1 MATPLPW
8 LRALKDTA
16 QSGLSVERASLAP
29 LIAVRGACGVA
40 LVVGLALLFG
50 SPQLAVSSAF
60 GAFASGIATFQR
72 SWRPRPVLALAAAAG
87 LAISTF
93 LGYLVIAWP
102 PAFVL
107 LLAVWAFLAGMAWAM
122 GPTSGVVAAFNV
134 AVMLITVT
142 LPASTLGALSHA
154 ALIACGGVV
163 QAGLIVLFPIRPW
176 GERRDTLADALAGVA
191 DYARRLRHDP
201 MAPFDPEPLIEA
213 RSAAAVTPR
222 QARRRPRQL
231 QGYRAMAER
240 FRPVLASLADP
251 VVGGAPMVGPE
262 RDRVRELLAA
272 AATVLD
278 ATARAIRRGERVRLP
293 DQALD
298 VLQVPKEGPVLSG
311 PARRAG
317 LRLIALTD
325 DAVEAAQEPVEVT
338 RHGLLAR
345 VTWHVADR
353 EGHRPGFPD
362 RKPMVGASLDGPYGP
377 DPEEEAAEE
386 AAKAEERE
394 KAKAA
399 GGKHTPA
406 AGNALARE
414 RHLHMPTLAAM
425 VPVALRA
432 FRREARW
439 KSPILRH
446 ALRVS
451 VVASIGYVLGKELPP
466 AHGYWV
472 PLTAVMVLRPD
483 FSRTYERGVGRFVGT
498 LIGVGVAGTVMG
510 LAGPG
515 PFLNALLAVVSVGF
529 MYLLMRTGYAISQIF
544 TGSYVVFLLG
554 ILGAEWYQTAFER
567 VWLTALGGV
576 LAMVSYALF
585 PAWETPLLRDRLAD
599 WLAATGRYAMAVL
612 DAFAQPAERAPRQ
625 VREAL
630 LDTRA
635 ARMEWEQTV
644 SRAEA
649 EPVRHRGRLSQ
660 RSVTDAQSAL
670 VTMGRATMLL
680 EAHLPDRDAQPS
692 VGAGEFSAALAP
704 AVSRAVEAIRASRP
718 LEWGSVHE
726 ALSHWWEQ
734 AEDPPPVDLRTAE
747 LLTDALDDL
756 AEAVDPKK
764 GKTRTE
770 RAEGAPAERAEGSG
784 RTGGSGGSGRSGDEG
799 DEGDEE
805 ERAPGPESDAESA
818 SASERDGVD
827 EEWDGDGTKAEE
839 GPGVG
844 EAGR

>member
-1 MATPLPW
+1 MLAAPLPW

-16 QSGLSVERASLAP
+16 RSGISVERASLTP
-29 LIAVRGACGVA
+29 LTALRGACGVG
-40 LVVGLALLFG
+40 LVVGLALLIG
-50 SPQLAVSSAF
+50 TPQLAVSSAF

-72 SWRPRPVLALAAAAG
+72 SWRPRPVLALAASTG

-93 LGYLVIAWP
+93 LGYLLVGRPW
-102 PAFVL
+102 AFVL
-107 LLAVWAFLAGMAWAM
+107 LLALWAFLAGMAWGV
-122 GPTSGVVAAFNV
+122 GPTSGVVAAFNI
-134 AVMLITVT
+134 AVMLITVH
-142 LPASTLGALSHA
+142 LPTSSLGALGHA
-154 ALIACGGVV
+154 ALIAAGGVV
-163 QAGLIVLFPIRPW
+163 QAGLIVLFPVRPW

-231 QGYRAMAER
+231 HGYRAMAER

-298 VLQVPKEGPVLSG
+298 VLQVPESGPVLSG
-311 PARRAG
+311 PARRAA

-338 RHGLLAR
+338 RGGVLAR

-353 EGHRPGFPD
+353 EGRRRGFPD
-362 RKPMVGASLDGPYGP
+362 QSPVVDASLDGPYGP
-377 DPEEEAAEE
+377 DPEEVAAEE
-386 AAKAEERE
+386 AAAQAAER
-394 KAKAA
+394 ARHKAA

-406 AGNALARE
+406 AGHALARE
-414 RHLHMPTLAAM
+414 RHLHMPTLAGL

-432 FRREARW
+432 LRRELHW

-451 VVASIGYVLGKELPP
+451 VVVSLGYLIGRALPP

-483 FSRTYERGVGRFVGT
+483 FSRTYERGVGRAVGT
-498 LIGVGVAGTVMG
+498 LVGVAVAGTVMA

-515 PFLNALLAVVSVGF
+515 PYLSAALAVLSVGL
-529 MYLLMRTGYAISQIF
+529 MYLLLDTGYVVASVCI
-544 TGSYVVFLLG
+544 GAYVIFLLG
-554 ILGAEWYQTAFER
+554 ILGADWYQTAYER
-567 VWLTALGGV
+567 AGLTALGGV
-576 LAMVSYALF
+576 LAMLSYALF

-599 WLAATGRYAMAVL
+599 WLEATGRYAIAVL
-612 DAFAQPAERAPRQ
+612 DAFARPAAHAPRQ

-635 ARMEWEQTV
+635 ARQNWEQTL
-644 SRAEA
+644 SRAEV
-649 EPVRHRGRLSQ
+649 EPVRHHGRLSR
-660 RSVTDAQSAL
+660 RSAGEAQSAL
-670 VTMGRATMLL
+670 VTMGRACMLL
-680 EAHLPDRDAQPS
+680 EAHLPGPHPS
-692 VGAGEFSAALAP
+692 FRPDSAAADFSAALASDVST
-704 AVSRAVEAIRASRP
+704 AVTAVQQSEP
-718 LEWGSVHE
+718 LEWTAVHE
-726 ALSHWWEQ
+726 ALARWWEQ
-734 AEDPPPVDLRTAE
+734 AEYPPPVALRTAE

-756 AEAVDPKK
+756 AQAVGPK
-764 GKTRTE
+764 RQQ
-770 RAEGAPAERAEGSG
+770 
-784 RTGGSGGSGRSGDEG
+784 RS
-799 DEGDEE
+799 
-805 ERAPGPESDAESA
+805 
-818 SASERDGVD
+818 
-827 EEWDGDGTKAEE
+827 
-839 GPGVG
+839 
-844 EAGR
+844 

>member
-1 MATPLPW
+1 MLGYLKAAPLHW
-8 LRALKDTA
+8 LRALKETA
-16 QSGLSVERASLAP
+16 QSGLSVERASLTP

-40 LVVGLALLFG
+40 LVVGFALLVG

-87 LAISTF
+87 LALSTF
-93 LGYLVIAWP
+93 LGYLVAAWP

-107 LLAVWAFLAGMAWAM
+107 LLAVWAFLAGMAWSM

-134 AVMLITVT
+134 SVMLITVT
-142 LPASTLGALSHA
+142 LPTSVLGALSHA
-154 ALIACGGVV
+154 ALIAVGGIV
-163 QAGLIVLFPIRPW
+163 QAALIVLFPIRPW
-176 GERRDTLADALAGVA
+176 GERRDTLADALAAVA

-231 QGYRAMAER
+231 RGYRAMAER

-251 VVGGAPMVGPE
+251 VVGGAPLVGPE
-262 RDRVRELLAA
+262 RDRVRELLSA

-353 EGHRPGFPD
+353 EGHRPGFPGH
-362 RKPMVGASLDGPYGP
+362 KPLVGASLDGPYGP

-386 AAKAEERE
+386 AAKAEQEE

-406 AGNALARE
+406 AGHALARE

-425 VPVALRA
+425 VPVAMRA
-432 FRREARW
+432 FRRETHW

-451 VVASIGYVLGKELPP
+451 AVASVGYVLGKSLPP
-466 AHGYWV
+466 SHGYWV
-472 PLTAVMVLRPD
+472 PLTAVVVLRPD

-498 LIGVGVAGTVMG
+498 LIGVGVAGTVMA
-510 LAGPG
+510 LAHPG
-515 PFLNALLAVVSVGF
+515 PYLNAALAVVSVGF
-529 MYLLMRTGYAISQIF
+529 MYLLMRTGYAIAQIC

-554 ILGAEWYQTAFER
+554 ILGAQWAETAFER

-576 LAMVSYALF
+576 LAMISYALF

-599 WLAATGRYAMAVL
+599 WLAATGRYAIAVL
-612 DAFAQPAERAPRQ
+612 DAFAQPDARTPRQ

-649 EPVRHRGRLSQ
+649 EPVRHRGRLSP
-660 RSVTDAQSAL
+660 RSVADAQSAL

-680 EAHLPDRDAQPS
+680 EAHIPDRDAQPS
-692 VGAGEFSAALAP
+692 PGAGEFSAALAP
-704 AVSRAVEAIRASRP
+704 AVSHAVEAIRESAP

-726 ALSHWWEQ
+726 ALSNWWDQ
-734 AEDPPPVDLRTAE
+734 ADDPPPVDLRTAE

-756 AEAVDPKK
+756 AEAADPKK
-764 GKTRTE
+764 GESRPD
-770 RAEGAPAERAEGSG
+770 RDADRDADPDAER
-784 RTGGSGGSGRSGDEG
+784 DE
-799 DEGDEE
+799 D
-805 ERAPGPESDAESA
+805 
-818 SASERDGVD
+818 
-827 EEWDGDGTKAEE
+827 E
-839 GPGVG
+839 GPGLG

>member
-1 MATPLPW
+1 MFAAPLPW

-16 QSGLSVERASLAP
+16 RSGVSVERASLTP
-29 LIAVRGACGVA
+29 LTALRGACGVG
-40 LVVGLALLFG
+40 LVVGLALLIG
-50 SPQLAVSSAF
+50 TPQLAVSSAF

-72 SWRPRPVLALAAAAG
+72 SWRPRPVLALAASTG

-93 LGYLVIAWP
+93 LGYLLIGMPW
-102 PAFVL
+102 AFVL
-107 LLAVWAFLAGMAWAM
+107 LLALWAFLAGMAWGV
-122 GPTSGVVAAFNV
+122 GPTSGVVAAFNI
-134 AVMLITVT
+134 AVMLITVH
-142 LPASTLGALSHA
+142 LPTSSLGALGHA
-154 ALIACGGVV
+154 VLIAAGGVI
-163 QAGLIVLFPIRPW
+163 QAGLIVLFPVRPW

-231 QGYRAMAER
+231 HGYRAMAER

-278 ATARAIRRGERVRLP
+278 ATARAVRRGERVRLP

-298 VLQVPKEGPVLSG
+298 VLQVPESGPVLSG
-311 PARRAG
+311 PARRAA

-338 RHGLLAR
+338 KGGVLAR

-353 EGHRPGFPD
+353 EGRRRGFPD
-362 RKPMVGASLDGPYGP
+362 QPPVVDASLDGPYGP
-377 DPEEEAAEE
+377 DPEEVAAEE
-386 AAKAEERE
+386 AAAQAVER
-394 KAKAA
+394 ARHKAA

-406 AGNALARE
+406 AGHALARE
-414 RHLHMPTLAAM
+414 RHLHMPTLAGL

-432 FRREARW
+432 LRRELHW

-451 VVASIGYVLGKELPP
+451 VVVSLGYLIGRALPP

-483 FSRTYERGVGRFVGT
+483 FSRTYERGVGRAVGT
-498 LIGVGVAGTVMG
+498 LIGVAVAGTVMA

-515 PFLNALLAVVSVGF
+515 PYLSAALAVLSVGL
-529 MYLLMRTGYAISQIF
+529 MYLLLDTGYVVASVCI
-544 TGSYVVFLLG
+544 GAYVIFLLG
-554 ILGAEWYQTAFER
+554 ILGADWYQTAYER
-567 VWLTALGGV
+567 AGLTALGGV
-576 LAMVSYALF
+576 LAMLSYALF

-599 WLAATGRYAMAVL
+599 WLEATGRYAIAVL
-612 DAFAQPAERAPRQ
+612 DAFARPAAHASRQ

-635 ARMEWEQTV
+635 ARQNWEQTL
-644 SRAEA
+644 SRAEV
-649 EPVRHRGRLSQ
+649 EPVRHHGRLSR
-660 RSVTDAQSAL
+660 RSAGEAQSAL
-670 VTMGRATMLL
+670 VTMGRACMLL
-680 EAHLPDRDAQPS
+680 EAHLPGPHPS
-692 VGAGEFSAALAP
+692 FRPDSAAADFSAALASDIST
-704 AVSRAVEAIRASRP
+704 AVTAVQQSEP
-718 LEWGSVHE
+718 LEWTAVHE
-726 ALSHWWEQ
+726 ALARWWEQ
-734 AEDPPPVDLRTAE
+734 AEYPPPVALRTAE

-756 AEAVDPKK
+756 AQAVGPK
-764 GKTRTE
+764 R
-770 RAEGAPAERAEGSG
+770 RP
-784 RTGGSGGSGRSGDEG
+784 RS
-799 DEGDEE
+799 
-805 ERAPGPESDAESA
+805 
-818 SASERDGVD
+818 
-827 EEWDGDGTKAEE
+827 
-839 GPGVG
+839 
-844 EAGR
+844 

>member
-1 MATPLPW
+1 MLAAPLPW

-16 QSGLSVERASLAP
+16 RSGLSVERASLTP
-29 LIAVRGACGVA
+29 LAAVRGACGVG
-40 LVVGLALLFG
+40 LVIALALLIG
-50 SPQLAVSSAF
+50 TPQLAVSSAF

-72 SWRPRPVLALAAAAG
+72 SWRPRPVLALAASTG

-93 LGYLVIAWP
+93 VGYLLVGLPW
-102 PAFVL
+102 AFIL
-107 LLAVWAFLAGMAWAM
+107 LLALWAFLAGMAWGV
-122 GPTSGVVAAFNV
+122 GPTSGVVAAFNIS
-134 AVMLITVT
+134 VMLITVH
-142 LPASTLGALSHA
+142 LPTSTLGALSHA
-154 ALIACGGVV
+154 GLIAAGGVV
-163 QAGLIVLFPIRPW
+163 QAALILLFPVRPW
-176 GERRDTLADALAGVA
+176 GERRDTLADALAAVA

-231 QGYRAMAER
+231 HGYRAMAER

-298 VLQVPKEGPVLSG
+298 VLQVPKSGPVLSG
-311 PARRAG
+311 PARRAA

-338 RHGLLAR
+338 RGGVLAR

-353 EGHRPGFPD
+353 EGRRSGFPD
-362 RKPMVGASLDGPYGP
+362 QPPVVDASLDGPYGP
-377 DPEEEAAEE
+377 DPEEIAAEE
-386 AAKAEERE
+386 AAARAAELARR
-394 KAKAA
+394 KAA

-406 AGNALARE
+406 AGHALARE
-414 RHLHMPTLAAM
+414 RHLHMPTLAGL

-432 FRREARW
+432 FRRELHW

-451 VVASIGYVLGKELPP
+451 VVVSLGYLLGRALPP

-483 FSRTYERGVGRFVGT
+483 FSRTYQRGIGRAVGT
-498 LIGVGVAGTVMG
+498 LVGVAIAGTVMA

-515 PFLNALLAVVSVGF
+515 SYLSAGLAVVSVGLL
-529 MYLLMRTGYAISQIF
+529 YLLLSTGYVIASVC
-544 TGSYVVFLLG
+544 TGAYVVFLLG
-554 ILGAEWYQTAFER
+554 ILGADWYQTAYER
-567 VWLTALGGV
+567 AGLTALGGL
-576 LAMVSYALF
+576 LAMLSYALF
-585 PAWETPLLRDRLAD
+585 PAWDTPLLRDRLGD
-599 WLAATGRYAMAVL
+599 WLAATGRYAIAVL
-612 DAFAQPAERAPRQ
+612 DAFAQPAEHDPRQ

-635 ARMEWEQTV
+635 ARQNWEQTL

-649 EPVRHRGRLSQ
+649 EPVRQHGRLSRLSR
-660 RSVTDAQSAL
+660 RSASDAQSAL
-670 VTMGRATMLL
+670 VTMGRACMLL
-680 EAHLPDRDAQPS
+680 EAHLPSPHPS
-692 VGAGEFSAALAP
+692 FRPDSAAADFSAALAGDIST
-704 AVSRAVEAIRASRP
+704 AVTAVRRSEP
-718 LEWGSVHE
+718 VEWNAVHD
-726 ALSHWWEQ
+726 ALARWWEE
-734 AEDPPPVDLRTAE
+734 ADHPPPVALRTAE

-756 AEAVDPKK
+756 AQAVAPKSAS
-764 GKTRTE
+764 
-770 RAEGAPAERAEGSG
+770 RAGSG
-784 RTGGSGGSGRSGDEG
+784 R
-799 DEGDEE
+799 
-805 ERAPGPESDAESA
+805 
-818 SASERDGVD
+818 
-827 EEWDGDGTKAEE
+827 
-839 GPGVG
+839 
-844 EAGR
+844 